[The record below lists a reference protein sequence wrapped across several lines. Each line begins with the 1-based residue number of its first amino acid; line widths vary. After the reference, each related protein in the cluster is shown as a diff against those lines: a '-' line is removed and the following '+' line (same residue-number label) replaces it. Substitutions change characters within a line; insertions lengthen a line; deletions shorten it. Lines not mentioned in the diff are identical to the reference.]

1 MSKFT
6 LGNKNLTLTMIQQG
20 PVHEQKDASI
30 KKKNISFHDLP
41 QIMNMN
47 AEEIDEEI
55 PEEIE
60 EIDEE
65 FDQVAEELI
74 QEHMIKDHAMSPHYH
89 TNAMVPETGPKI
101 KYFSDIIQEELDN
114 NPLTCTETTSKNCTK
129 SVVENTETINQEHK
143 DTINKNLSNKEVT
156 PLSTIEQN
164 ATEQLEQNAEHLNGK
179 YDGIIDEELTNETYV
194 DEPNVTK
201 VNTEPH
207 SINIDLNHGNYSDI
221 VEEETYEAITE
232 QIVEK
237 EAMQTHD
244 STKVIAQEYQ
254 AQNKD
259 GDENVIVD
267 LVNKP
272 GIVNAIDKEIMW
284 YSDGCD
290 QMKDDSECDSRDGE
304 NIIDYFSDESPVA
317 SFTDLA

>member
-1 MSKFT
+1 MK
-6 LGNKNLTLTMIQQG
+6 
-20 PVHEQKDASI
+20 
-30 KKKNISFHDLP
+30 
-41 QIMNMN
+41 
-47 AEEIDEEI
+47 
-55 PEEIE
+55 
-60 EIDEE
+60 
-65 FDQVAEELI
+65 
-74 QEHMIKDHAMSPHYH
+74 
-89 TNAMVPETGPKI
+89 
-101 KYFSDIIQEELDN
+101 
-114 NPLTCTETTSKNCTK
+114 
-129 SVVENTETINQEHK
+129 
-143 DTINKNLSNKEVT
+143 
-156 PLSTIEQN
+156 
-164 ATEQLEQNAEHLNGK
+164 
-179 YDGIIDEELTNETYV
+179 NETYI
-194 DEPNVTK
+194 DEPYINVTK

-221 VEEETYEAITE
+221 VEEEPYEAITE

-272 GIVNAIDKEIMW
+272 GIVNAVDKEIMW